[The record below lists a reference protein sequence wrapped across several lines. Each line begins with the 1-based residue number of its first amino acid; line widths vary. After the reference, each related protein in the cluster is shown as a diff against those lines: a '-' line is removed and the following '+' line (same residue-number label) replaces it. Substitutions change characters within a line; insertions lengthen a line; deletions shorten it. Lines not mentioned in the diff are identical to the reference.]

1 MKRFEIGF
9 TGDIELADSLDLP
22 FVKASSFWQ
31 QLESMEV
38 FRKFPQKP
46 HFQPLGKHKEIYC
59 EGLALGYMITF
70 VSLAERIAKF
80 EVDTPMEFINNSLE
94 TLSELEEMGFD
105 VKALQSHL
113 RELQQTRVELGQ
125 FQDQLEGVKNKITEN
140 TQDLTK
146 IEEEIDE
153 FDKEF
158 KKMEEKRAM
167 LMARSVA
174 KSSLLSMLQSE
185 AACINEGILSMQG
198 KLLTLLLPPP

>member
-1 MKRFEIGF
+1 MKLGF
-9 TGDIELADSLDLP
+9 TGDIELADIVDLP
-22 FVKASSFWQ
+22 FVKVSSFWQ

-46 HFQPLGKHKEIYC
+46 HFQPLVKHKEIYR
-59 EGLALGYMITF
+59 EGLAFGNMITF

-80 EVDTPMEFINNSLE
+80 EVDTPMEFINSSFE

-113 RELQQTRVELGQ
+113 SELQQTRVKLGQ

-140 TQDLTK
+140 THEMTK

-158 KKMEEKRAM
+158 KKMEEKQAM
-167 LMARSVA
+167 LMARSRA
-174 KSSLLSMLQSE
+174 KSSLLSMLESE
-185 AACINEGILSMQG
+185 AAVINEDILSMQG
-198 KLLTLLLPPP
+198 KLLALLLPPP